1 MSKNGEIYT
10 TGKNFTL
17 PPGLTGWTN
26 STSVQTTKSTLRTM
40 IFRFGFYK
48 QAFKHSPES
57 NHQYPFSSRNSP
69 EVDKFFEVQVR
80 RLPET
85 IARQAAMTITALI
98 MMPTENYCR
107 MWQSTKSYK
116 GSLSQMLPSELFED
130 MLCN

>member
-1 MSKNGEIYT
+1 MRFKRI
-10 TGKNFTL
+10 
-17 PPGLTGWTN
+17 
-26 STSVQTTKSTLRTM
+26 QTTKSTLRTM

-48 QAFKHSPES
+48 QAFKS
-57 NHQYPFSSRNSP
+57 NHQYSFSSRNP
-69 EVDKFFEVQVR
+69 LEVDKFFEVQVR